1 MSGRVLVVDDVEAN
15 VKLLEAKLAS
25 EYFDVLSAYTGGT
38 ALQIANAEL
47 PDVILLDVMMP
58 RMDGFE
64 VCRQL
69 KANQR
74 TADVPVVMVTALSDV
89 ANRLRGL
96 EAGADDFLTKPV
108 NDIALFARVRSLVR
122 LKRMMEEL
130 RVREGICGGFG
141 DRDTPASEDAGPARI
156 LLVDDDEFAAA
167 RMVETLRPISH
178 SVTRASSYAEVQKLL
193 SGDTE
198 LIIASL
204 SIPGGDPLRL
214 VSQCRANE
222 SFRQLPILLISEDT
236 DLPRLA
242 KGLDLG
248 ANDYLIRPVD
258 RNELLARTA
267 TQIRRK
273 RLQDRL
279 QESYRR
285 SLALALTDEL
295 TGLYNRRFLAAH
307 LDELIARVNQEGI
320 SAAVLLFDIDHFK
333 HVNDTCGHPAGDDV
347 LRELAARTMSSVRSV
362 DLVSRLGGE
371 EFVVV
376 MPETDL
382 AIAGAVAERL
392 RLAVAREP
400 FTVRASGEKLP
411 VTISIGVTAVAG
423 SGDDRDSVLKR
434 ADDALYNAKTRGRNR
449 VIVRPTGRDL
459 PGGPPASSLAPRGPD
474 RPPPPR
480 ASATTPHPEG
490 NVI

>member
-15 VKLLEAKLAS
+15 VKLLEAKLSS
-25 EYFDVLSAYTGGT
+25 EYFDVLLAYNGRA
-38 ALQIANAEL
+38 ALEIAEREL

-69 KANQR
+69 KANRR

-108 NDIALFARVRSLVR
+108 NDTALFARVRSLVR

-130 RVREGICGGFG
+130 RLREGICGRFG
-141 DRDTPASEDAGPARI
+141 DRDMPATEDTGPARI
-156 LLVDDDEFAAA
+156 LIVDDDEFAAA
-167 RMVETLRPISH
+167 RMIETLSALAN
-178 SVTRASSYAEVQKLL
+178 SVTRASSCAEAQALL
-193 SGDTE
+193 AGDTE
-198 LIIASL
+198 LVIATL
-204 SIPGGDPLRL
+204 PNPGSDALRL

-222 SFRQLPILLISEDT
+222 AFRQLPILLIAEDR

-295 TGLYNRRFLAAH
+295 TGLYNRRYLFAH
-307 LDELIARVNQEGI
+307 LDELMERVHRDGI
-320 SAAVLLFDIDHFK
+320 SVAVLLFDIDHFK
-333 HVNDTCGHPAGDDV
+333 RVNDTHGHAAGDDV
-347 LRELAARTMSSVRSV
+347 LRELAARTVNSVRSV
-362 DLVSRLGGE
+362 DLAARLGGE

-376 MPETDL
+376 MPETDI
-382 AIAGAVAERL
+382 AIATAVAERL
-392 RLAVAREP
+392 RAAVAREP
-400 FTVRASGEKLP
+400 FIIKGDGEKRP
-411 VTISIGVTAVAG
+411 VTISIGVTATTERN
-423 SGDDRDSVLKR
+423 DDRDGMLKR
-434 ADDALYNAKTRGRNR
+434 ADEALYAAKNRGRNC
-449 VIVRPTGRDL
+449 VIVRSTMTPSLNAVSPLTQTGVVM
-459 PGGPPASSLAPRGPD
+459 
-474 RPPPPR
+474 
-480 ASATTPHPEG
+480 TP
-490 NVI
+490 